1 MPSLE
6 RRSINARPGWRR
18 SLRAT
23 ASLTVLA
30 ARAAPLQMTGT
41 TVVLI
46 ATQVAMPVRAVAMGL
61 ITTGVIRHHRGMAM
75 VGMLLIV
82 GQLLMTDWLSW
93 FGLGQRMGLR
103 ERVGRA
109 VTADIISLTMGVP
122 GVEHFEL
129 PEFHDELRLLELYRG
144 QLATLPDAVISNV
157 GTLVTVAA
165 TAGVLASVSPWLLT
179 LPLFGI
185 PAALNGGWS
194 ERRRQNVIEA
204 VIQRRRFL
212 NRYFDISLDPGAA
225 KEIRVF
231 GLADELRRRY
241 LATHDDVNGEQA
253 RAEWVNSAT
262 GALSWSVFAVGFAL
276 AIALVAVRVVHHQ
289 SSPGQLVVTL
299 SLGAQVTGLVA
310 GTVNLMNW
318 LFSAARTGSRYMW
331 LRDYAAGRRRALAP
345 ASGVQPVPD
354 AIRTGIFIEDVSF
367 RYPGSDKMALEGVNL
382 VLPAGA
388 TVAFVGENGAGKTTL
403 IKLLCRLYEPD
414 GGRITVDGV
423 PLADIDPTA
432 WRRRISAGFQD
443 FSRLE
448 LTARE
453 TIALGEPAQDWMDEA
468 LLRAMGRAQGSEVLD
483 QLSNGL
489 GTQLGTRFPGGT
501 DLSGGQWQKL
511 ALGRTMLRESPLLLL
526 LDEPTSALDATT
538 EHLLFDRYITAAKA
552 AARDSG
558 AVTLLVSHRFST
570 VRSADLIVVVSDG
583 GITEVGDHLSLT
595 AAGGAY
601 AELYELQARAYR

>member
-18 SLRAT
+18 SLRAMG
-23 ASLTVLA
+23 SLTVMA
-30 ARAAPLQMTGT
+30 AKAAPLQMAGT
-41 TVVLI
+41 TVVLVI
-46 ATQVAMPVRAVAMGL
+46 TQVAMPVRAVAMGL
-61 ITTGVIRHHRGMAM
+61 ITTGVIRHQHGLATLG
-75 VGMLLIV
+75 VVLIV

-122 GVEHFEL
+122 GVEHLEL

-185 PAALNGGWS
+185 PAALNGGWA

-212 NRYFDISLDPGAA
+212 NRYFDISLDPAAA

-241 LATHDDVNGEQA
+241 QATHEDVNMEQA
-253 RAEWVNSAT
+253 RAEFINSFS
-262 GALSWSVFAVGFAL
+262 GAASWSVFAIGFAL
-276 AIALVAVRVVHHQ
+276 AISLVAVRVVHHQ
-289 SSPGQLVVTL
+289 ASPGQLVVTL

-310 GTVNLMNW
+310 GTVSLMNW

-331 LRDYAAGRRRALAP
+331 LRDYARGRSRALAP
-345 ASGVQPVPD
+345 PEEYPVPEI
-354 AIRTGIFIEDVSF
+354 IRTGIAIEDLSF
-367 RYPGSDKMALEGVNL
+367 SYPGSDKVALEGVNL

-388 TVAFVGENGAGKTTL
+388 TVAIVGENGAGKTTL

-414 GGRITVDGV
+414 EGRITIDGV
-423 PLADIDPTA
+423 PLTNIDAAA

-453 TIALGEPAQDWMDEA
+453 TIALGEPGSEWDDPALEA
-468 LLRAMGRAQGSEVLD
+468 SMGRAHATEVLG
-483 QLSNGL
+483 QLASGL
-489 GTQLGTRFPGGT
+489 DTQLGTRFPGGT

-538 EHLLFDRYITAAKA
+538 EHILFDRYLTAAKDA
-552 AARDSG
+552 AKETG

-570 VRSADLIVVVSDG
+570 VRSADLIVVVSEG
-583 GITEVGDHLSLT
+583 GVVEFGDHRTLT
-595 AAGGAY
+595 AAGGTY
-601 AELYELQARAYR
+601 AELYELQARGYR

>member
-18 SLRAT
+18 SVRAMG
-23 ASLTVLA
+23 ALTVLA
-30 ARAAPLQMTGT
+30 ARAAPLQMVGT
-41 TVVLI
+41 TVVLV
-46 ATQVAMPVRAVAMGL
+46 ATQVAMPARAVAMGL
-61 ITTGVIRHHRGMAM
+61 ITTGVIRHRHGLATAG
-75 VGMLLIV
+75 VLLIV

-122 GVEHFEL
+122 GVEHLEL

-185 PAALNGGWS
+185 PAALNGGWA

-241 LATHDDVNGEQA
+241 QSTHEDVNLEQA
-253 RAEWVNSAT
+253 RAEWVNSFT
-262 GALSWSVFAVGFAL
+262 GAASWAVFAIGFAL
-276 AIALVAVRVVHHQ
+276 AIALVAVRVIHRQ

-310 GTVNLMNW
+310 GTVNLMSW

-331 LRDYAAGRRRALAP
+331 LRDYARGRFRALAP
-345 ASGVQPVPD
+345 ATEAPVPE
-354 AIRTGIFIEDVSF
+354 AIRTGIAIENLTF
-367 RYPGSDKMALEGVNL
+367 RYPGAEKVALENVNL
-382 VLPAGA
+382 LFPAGA
-388 TVAFVGENGAGKTTL
+388 TVAIVGENGAGKTTL

-414 GGRITVDGV
+414 QGRITIDGI
-423 PLADIDPTA
+423 PLSDIDA
-432 WRRRISAGFQD
+432 DSWRRRISAGFQD

-453 TIALGEPAQDWMDEA
+453 TIALGEPAQDWADPA
-468 LLRAMGRAQGSEVLD
+468 LVASMGRAHATEVLD
-483 QLSNGL
+483 QLADGL
-489 GTQLGTRFPGGT
+489 DTQLGTRFPGGT

-511 ALGRTMLRESPLLLL
+511 ALGRTMLRDAPLLLL

-538 EHLLFDRYITAAKA
+538 EHILFDRYLSAAKQ
-552 AARDSG
+552 AARDTG

-570 VRSADLIVVVSDG
+570 VRSADFIVVVSEG
-583 GITEVGDHLSLT
+583 GVIEFGDHRSLT
-595 AAGGAY
+595 AAGGTY